1 MYDLVFGRVPIDGP
15 MVALRLKEEGNL
27 IKLIDPRLELDYNK
41 EEMMVMIHV
50 ALLCTNVSAA
60 SRPTMSSVVSMLEGN
75 TIVPDYNIVPDLGSD
90 TSFAYDEMKTKELQ
104 KYYLLSEEYNL
115 SESKTQ
121 SMSMDGPS
129 TAASSS
135 AADLYP
141 INLDSG
147 YLQNRD

>member
-1 MYDLVFGRVPIDGP
+1 M
-15 MVALRLKEEGNL
+15 KEEGNL
-27 IKLIDPRLELDYNK
+27 IKLVDPRLELDYNK
-41 EEMMVMIHV
+41 EEVMVMIHV

-60 SRPTMSSVVSMLEGN
+60 IRPTMSSVVSMLEGN
-75 TIVPDYNIVPDLGSD
+75 TIVSDYNIVPDLGSD
-90 TSFAYDEMKTKELQ
+90 TSFAYDEMKRKELQ

-115 SESKTQ
+115 SESKMH

>member
-1 MYDLVFGRVPIDGP
+1 M
-15 MVALRLKEEGNL
+15 KEEGNL
-27 IKLIDPRLELDYNK
+27 IKLVDPRLELDYNK
-41 EEMMVMIHV
+41 EEVMVMIHV

-60 SRPTMSSVVSMLEGN
+60 IRPTMSSVVSMLEGN
-75 TIVPDYNIVPDLGSD
+75 TIVSDYNIVPDLGSD

-115 SESKTQ
+115 SESKMH

>member
-1 MYDLVFGRVPIDGP
+1 
-15 MVALRLKEEGNL
+15 LKEEGNL

-41 EEMMVMIHV
+41 EEVMVMIHV

-75 TIVPDYNIVPDLGSD
+75 TIVPDLGSD

-121 SMSMDGPS
+121 SMSMDGPL